1 MIYVDVVERNATTT
15 GVGRDLEEAA
25 EMGRRSGAGRRLM
38 IYVDVVERNATTTGV
53 GRDLEEAAEMG
64 RRSGAG
70 CSNYRS
76 RQIP

>member
-1 MIYVDVVERNATTT
+1 LRRLLRWLDVVERDAATT

-25 EMGRRSGAGRRLM
+25 EM
-38 IYVDVVERNATTTGV
+38 V
-53 GRDLEEAAEMG
+53 

-76 RQIP
+76 RQRPSGGC